1 MLTLSKSIPDKQHSG
16 CALSHH
22 SILSCSDEQWEMQ
35 MRDAVQP
42 DYRYGAAGGIF
53 PNSTGMFVSMG
64 FSGKR
69 YFDTF
74 RYDTMNMFWSEGK

>member
-1 MLTLSKSIPDKQHSG
+1 
-16 CALSHH
+16 
-22 SILSCSDEQWEMQ
+22 

-42 DYRYGAAGGIF
+42 DYRYGSAGGIF

-74 RYDTMNMFWSEGK
+74 RYDTTNMFWSEGK